1 MRKTK
6 IVCTLGPATDNY
18 QTLKRLVKAGM
29 NVARINMS
37 HGSYEEHAA
46 RIEMVRKAREELG
59 QAVAVMLDTKGPEIR
74 VRTFEGGKAYLTD
87 GNYFTLTAEE
97 CEGNNARVSI
107 TYKDLP
113 KFVKSGDVILL
124 NDGLIELKVDMVAEK
139 EIVCVVTHGGEL
151 SNRKSINL
159 PGVFIDMPYVSEGDR
174 ADLLFGI
181 KQDVDYIAM
190 SFVRNAQD
198 VKLVKELMNENGGE
212 KIQLIAKIENR
223 EGVNNI
229 KEITDECDGAMV
241 ARGDMGVEIPFEE
254 LPALQKKIIKLC
266 YKQGKKVIT
275 ATQMLESMI
284 NNPRPTRAEISDV
297 ANAIYDGTSAIM
309 LSGETAVGKYC
320 VETVKTMAKIAEK
333 TENSIHFKN
342 RFKTL
347 DPEIKTITDAISH
360 ATVAASF
367 DLNAKAII
375 ALSQSGFTAR
385 KVSRFRPDCVIIA
398 ATLSEKAY
406 NQLAMNW
413 GVVPVLTE
421 LQSDYMK
428 MISHSVQR
436 AKTTG
441 CVKNGDLV
449 VITGGIPVGL
459 TSNTNTMRIEI
470 VGE

>member
-1 MRKTK
+1 
-6 IVCTLGPATDNY
+6 
-18 QTLKRLVKAGM
+18 
-29 NVARINMS
+29 
-37 HGSYEEHAA
+37 
-46 RIEMVRKAREELG
+46 
-59 QAVAVMLDTKGPEIR
+59 
-74 VRTFEGGKAYLTD
+74 
-87 GNYFTLTAEE
+87 
-97 CEGNNARVSI
+97 
-107 TYKDLP
+107 
-113 KFVKSGDVILL
+113 
-124 NDGLIELKVDMVAEK
+124 
-139 EIVCVVTHGGEL
+139 
-151 SNRKSINL
+151 
-159 PGVFIDMPYVSEGDR
+159 
-174 ADLLFGI
+174 
-181 KQDVDYIAM
+181 
-190 SFVRNAQD
+190 
-198 VKLVKELMNENGGE
+198 
-212 KIQLIAKIENR
+212 
-223 EGVNNI
+223 
-229 KEITDECDGAMV
+229 
-241 ARGDMGVEIPFEE
+241 
-254 LPALQKKIIKLC
+254 
-266 YKQGKKVIT
+266 
-275 ATQMLESMI
+275 
-284 NNPRPTRAEISDV
+284 
-297 ANAIYDGTSAIM
+297 M